1 MDIVLS
7 QRMDGYEEGV
17 FQVLNEMVKER
28 LSRGEK
34 VYNFTVGTPDFEVA
48 PYVREAVAKAAA
60 DPENYKYSLGDMPEL
75 TKALTDRYESRYGVK
90 ISASNIASV
99 YGSQEGMAH
108 VAFPFCN
115 PGDVVLVPDPGYPIF
130 SMGPAMAGAKIVKYA
145 LHREKNYILDFAD
158 IPEETAREAKMI
170 IVSYPLNP
178 VCTAAPYDFYK
189 DLIAWAKKYQVLVL
203 HDNAYSDI
211 IFDGRKGIS
220 FLSLPGA
227 MEVGAEFY
235 SLSKSYN
242 LTGAR
247 VSFLIGNEK
256 MVGSFNRFRSQ
267 FDYGLFKVVQYAAIA
282 ALTLGD
288 SDVKKQC
295 EEYQRRRDLLCG
307 GFRDL
312 GWDMPDSEGTMF
324 AWSAIPVDNMGSVDF
339 VKDLFEKT
347 GVLCTPGVSFGERGE
362 GYVRFALNHD
372 EEMIRQALE
381 AAKSYI

>member
-7 QRMDGYEEGV
+7 QRMEGYEEGV
-17 FQVLNEMVKER
+17 FQVLNEMVKAR

-34 VYNFTVGTPDFEVA
+34 VYDFTVGTPDFEAA

-130 SMGPAMAGAKIVKYA
+130 SMGPAMAGAKIVKYD
-145 LHREKNYILDFAD
+145 LYREKNYILDLAD
-158 IPEETAREAKMI
+158 IPEETARAAKMI

-227 MEVGAEFY
+227 MEVGVEFY

-256 MVGSFNRFRSQ
+256 MVGSFKRFRSQ

-288 SDVKKQC
+288 EDVRKQC

-307 GFRDL
+307 GFRKL

-324 AWSAIPVDNMGSVDF
+324 AWGAIPAKGMGSVDF

-347 GVLCTPGVSFGERGE
+347 GVLCTPGISFGARGE

-372 EEMIRQALE
+372 EAMIRQALE
-381 AAKSYI
+381 AAGSYS

>member
-17 FQVLNEMVKER
+17 FQTLNEMVKER
-28 LSRGEK
+28 RRRNEK
-34 VYNFTVGTPDFEVA
+34 VFDFTVGTPDFEAA
-48 PYVREAVAKAAA
+48 PYVREAVARAAS

-75 TKALTDRYESRYGVK
+75 IKALTDRYERRYGVA
-90 ISASNIASV
+90 ISAENIAGV

-108 VAFPFCN
+108 VAFPFCD
-115 PGDVVLVPDPGYPIF
+115 PGDTVLVPDPGYPIF
-130 SMGPAMAGAKIVKYA
+130 SMGPAMAGAKVVKYA
-145 LHREKNYILDFAD
+145 LYREKNYVLDLAD
-158 IPEETAREAKMI
+158 IPDEVADEAKMI

-178 VCTAAPYDFYK
+178 VCTAAPEDFYR
-189 DLIAWAKKYQVLVL
+189 DLIAWAKKHNVLVL

-256 MVGSFNRFRSQ
+256 MVGSFKRFRSQ

-282 ALTLGD
+282 ALTQGD
-288 SDVKKQC
+288 EDVKKQC
-295 EEYQRRRDLLCG
+295 LLYQKRRDLLCG
-307 GFRDL
+307 GLRKL

-324 AWSAIPVDNMGSVDF
+324 AWSAVPSDMGSVDF
-339 VKDLFEKT
+339 VKTLFNKT
-347 GVLCTPGVSFGERGE
+347 GVLCTPGVSFGQRGE

-372 EEMIRQALE
+372 EETIREALE
-381 AAKSYI
+381 ALVGF